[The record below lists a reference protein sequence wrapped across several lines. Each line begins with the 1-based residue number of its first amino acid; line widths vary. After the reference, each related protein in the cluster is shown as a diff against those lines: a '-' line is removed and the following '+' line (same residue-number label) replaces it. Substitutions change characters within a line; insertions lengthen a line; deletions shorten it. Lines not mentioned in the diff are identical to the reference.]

1 MRFEDIFTILII
13 LVASKAPVT
22 LNGPANVDMSGNY
35 TCKATNHFNSVT
47 STEKFE
53 LIVIPTPGAGGTGG
67 SVVGTS
73 LFLTLISFKL
83 YENKRNKNLKTST
96 FELIFWFYYD
106 RSVLSSSQTWKIL
119 PVKSLEIRHN
129 IFTTRY
135 KSIKTS
141 NMFC

>member
-1 MRFEDIFTILII
+1 MNHCVLSRLIFTILII

-22 LNGPANVDMSGNY
+22 LNGAANVDMSGNY

-73 LFLTLISFKL
+73 LFLTLISLKL
-83 YENKRNKNLKTST
+83 YEN
-96 FELIFWFYYD
+96 E
-106 RSVLSSSQTWKIL
+106 
-119 PVKSLEIRHN
+119 
-129 IFTTRY
+129 RY
-135 KSIKTS
+135 K
-141 NMFC
+141 N